1 VRLEARIEELA
12 ERYKAGQDVP
22 LRIKLWNGSH
32 VDLSSDPRVTIT
44 LTTPAAALQLL
55 RPNLSVLGE
64 AYIEGKIELEG
75 PIGEV
80 IRAGV

>member
-1 VRLEARIEELA
+1 
-12 ERYKAGQDVP
+12 
-22 LRIKLWNGSH
+22 
-32 VDLSSDPRVTIT
+32 
-44 LTTPAAALQLL
+44 
-55 RPNLSVLGE
+55 VLGE

>member
-1 VRLEARIEELA
+1 
-12 ERYKAGQDVP
+12 
-22 LRIKLWNGSH
+22 
-32 VDLSSDPRVTIT
+32 
-44 LTTPAAALQLL
+44 LL